1 MSCKLHPFTLIRNW
15 IILQSCSN
23 YFTRFNWSFNH
34 FCSTSVFLWIV
45 SSNPS
50 SILAYFYSII
60 QILFMLL
67 RHLTNKSKQTLGTC
81 CKTFEMI
88 HSTKASTNWIRKRTY
103 FQHEFKYLSSVRY
116 WDKSWIVDYYMG
128 LKPDRRAIECISSG
142 LSSPIYSDKRRMGL
156 NSSFGICST
165 KFAMKNQPMFWTDI
179 PIQNTTKLS
188 LNVRFD
194 I

>member
-1 MSCKLHPFTLIRNW
+1 
-15 IILQSCSN
+15 
-23 YFTRFNWSFNH
+23 
-34 FCSTSVFLWIV
+34 
-45 SSNPS
+45 
-50 SILAYFYSII
+50 
-60 QILFMLL
+60 MLL

-128 LKPDRRAIECISSG
+128 LKPDRRTIECISSVLYG
-142 LSSPIYSDKRRMGL
+142 HIYSDKRRMGL
-156 NSSFGICST
+156 NSSFGIYST

-179 PIQNTTKLS
+179 PIQNTTKPS
-188 LNVRFD
+188 LNVHFD
-194 I
+194 ILYVFLRGFKGLVCKNNSGPITDLMRPRPFVCLVIRSQILTYAHRLV